1 MNNLEMLI
9 INIDKNWPNNACV
22 GGSQFM
28 EKFMEIEKTPMD
40 ENEDVIASHVF
51 LVLNGKK
58 KGFT

>member
-1 MNNLEMLI
+1 
-9 INIDKNWPNNACV
+9 
-22 GGSQFM
+22 M